1 MRILLSLVPS
11 DTIESSYSILG
22 EEQTNK
28 LLDGIADQ
36 EKEAYIKKLQNA
48 SIEYELPNEDHKS
61 FVFIYLNT
69 ED

>member
-48 SIEYELPNEDHKS
+48 SIEYELPNEDHES